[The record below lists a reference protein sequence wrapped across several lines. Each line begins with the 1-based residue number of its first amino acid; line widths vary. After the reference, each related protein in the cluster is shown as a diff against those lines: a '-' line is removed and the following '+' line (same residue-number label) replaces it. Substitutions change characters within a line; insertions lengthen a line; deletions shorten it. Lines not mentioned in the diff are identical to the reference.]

1 MSSIKVITTNH
12 ILRAVRN
19 TPGQHAG
26 AYRTIVNA
34 KTKQVG
40 RALRAAEKRG
50 EVASAKVDGHVLWF
64 PVAKA
69 GK

>member
-1 MSSIKVITTNH
+1 MSSIKTITVNH
-12 ILRAVRN
+12 ILRAVRS

-26 AYRTIVNA
+26 AYRTIVGA
-34 KTKQVG
+34 KSKQVG
-40 RALRAAEKRG
+40 RVLHAAERRG
-50 EVASAKVDGHVLWF
+50 EVASTKVDGHVLWF